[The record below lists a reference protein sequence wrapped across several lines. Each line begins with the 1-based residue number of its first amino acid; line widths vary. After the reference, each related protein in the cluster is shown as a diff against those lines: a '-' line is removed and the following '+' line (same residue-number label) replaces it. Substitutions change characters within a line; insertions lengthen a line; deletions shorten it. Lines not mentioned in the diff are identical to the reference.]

1 MMPRLNRRL
10 GRDQSGAVLVEFA
23 ILVVPLLMVVLG
35 FCELG
40 YRGYVRS
47 TLQGS
52 LNDVARAATV
62 ENPKLT
68 GGAGTTLEDRIKQ
81 RLSTR
86 MGLLSKDATYD
97 FKINNFRN
105 FGSVGTAEA
114 LVTDVNSNGKYDP
127 GDCWEDSNPNKS
139 FDLSAGQSGVG
150 GADDVVVYDVTMTTP
165 HLFPVMGLFKVSNDF
180 DVKATTMVR
189 TQPYSNQRVAE
200 VTC

>member
-1 MMPRLNRRL
+1 MTQLVFRKLRR
-10 GRDQSGAVLVEFA
+10 DPSGAVLVEFA
-23 ILVVPLLMVVLG
+23 ILIVPLLMVVLG

-52 LNDVARAATV
+52 LNDISRTATV
-62 ENPKLT
+62 ENPNL
-68 GGAGTTLEDRIKQ
+68 AGSGSLEDRIKKQ
-81 RLSTR
+81 VRDK
-86 MGLLSKDATYD
+86 MGLLSDDATYD

-105 FGSVGTAEA
+105 FGSVGTAES
-114 LVTDVNSNGKYDP
+114 LVTDVNGNGKYDP

-150 GADDVVVYDVTMTTP
+150 GADDVVVYDVTMTVP
-165 HLFPVMGLFKVSNDF
+165 HLFPVMGLFNVDDHF
-180 DVKATTMVR
+180 DAKATAMIR
-189 TQPYSNQRVAE
+189 TQPYANQRVPE